1 MQKMKR
7 ALCLALCTMLIIVTG
22 CAPDT
27 LGIDSGL
34 FTDKPCK
41 APCWNS
47 LTPGVST
54 AKDVDQFIQGRDMK
68 QWPTMRTYAYETG
81 CKMVQ
86 IADKTFL
93 TAHAVISM
101 NVDNG
106 RLTYIQSAHEN
117 MPSLQQIVDHLGPP
131 EYFEALHVIGPDGEG
146 YMLTIYYP
154 KQGVVF
160 DVSVDLKDLGFI
172 KPDMVVSDIQYF
184 EPGDLLSYFL
194 ARYSCDVGQEGAESN
209 AQREIANIQP
219 WSGFGEVKVV
229 QTR

>member
-1 MQKMKR
+1 MKR
-7 ALCLALCTMLIIVTG
+7 ALCLALFMMLITLTG
-22 CAPDT
+22 CTTNT

-34 FTDKPCK
+34 FTGKPCK
-41 APCWNS
+41 LPCWNG

-54 AKDVDQFIQGRDMK
+54 ANDVDQFIQGLSIKKWPARD
-68 QWPTMRTYAYETG
+68 TIVYNSG
-81 CKMVQ
+81 CKMLS
-86 IADKTFL
+86 IADRLGTTVNAF
-93 TAHAVISM
+93 VRM

-106 RLTYIQSAHEN
+106 KLTYIQSAHES

-131 EYFEALHVIGPDGEG
+131 EYFKALYVIGPDGEG

-160 DVSVDLKDLGFI
+160 EVSVDLKDLGFI

-184 EPGDLLSYFL
+184 EPGDLLTYYL
-194 ARYSCDVGQEGAESN
+194 ANYSCDVGQAGAESN
-209 AQREIANIQP
+209 GQREIANFIQP